1 MRIALLP
8 PDERPNTLGYAAWIG
23 RCAGAEVLSPPPEA
37 MPQFHRP
44 GDTAALAS
52 WLRQVAPE
60 VDHVVASLDLLVH
73 GGLIPSR
80 LTPDRIGEVLPR
92 LDVLA
97 DLEVPI
103 TAYQVITR
111 LPHYDNPG
119 RSRQEPEYWITHG
132 QRISE
137 WSRRWHERRQGEADD
152 AAVTAARA
160 AVPSSYLQDL
170 SQRRLR
176 NHVVNLAA
184 LQLHAEGVIDTL
196 IMSSDDTAPRGFPAV
211 ERQMLQEW
219 NDRLGTDVPF
229 YPGAD
234 EVPAVLVA
242 RVMAAQADVTPTI
255 AIRCAEAG
263 GLDRIAPYEDR
274 PVIDT
279 IRRQIRAAGARPV
292 EGDADLVLA
301 VHAPAVTPGDWVMDP
316 PQEPDTAQVEAT
328 AALIESE
335 VRAGKRVALA
345 DVRYANGSDPLLV
358 SMLDEAGTLRELV
371 AYGGW
376 NTAGNTIGTTVA
388 AAVSSVVDTSAEA
401 AEQRRLFLAN
411 KIIKDGHYLP
421 VVRSRV
427 QEELAERGLTDPPLE
442 EIDALAERITTE
454 LNAWAGTISALQG
467 ISVRNA
473 RLIWDYTFT
482 VDFDLEVSD

>member
-44 GDTAALAS
+44 ADTAALAS
-52 WLRQVAPE
+52 SLRQVAPE
-60 VDHVVASLDLLVH
+60 VDHVVASLALLVH

-119 RSRQEPEYWITHG
+119 RARQEPEYWITHG

-160 AVPSSYLQDL
+160 AVPPSYLQDL

-196 IMSSDDTAPRGFPAV
+196 IMTSDDTAPRGFPAV

-242 RVMAAQADVTPTI
+242 RVMAARTDEIGRASCRERV
-255 AIRCAEAG
+255 AMAG
-263 GLDRIAPYEDR
+263 GAE
-274 PVIDT
+274 T
-279 IRRQIRAAGARPV
+279 
-292 EGDADLVLA
+292 
-301 VHAPAVTPGDWVMDP
+301 
-316 PQEPDTAQVEAT
+316 VEA
-328 AALIESE
+328 E
-335 VRAGKRVALA
+335 
-345 DVRYANGSDPLLV
+345 
-358 SMLDEAGTLRELV
+358 
-371 AYGGW
+371 W
-376 NTAGNTIGTTVA
+376 
-388 AAVSSVVDTSAEA
+388 
-401 AEQRRLFLAN
+401 
-411 KIIKDGHYLP
+411 
-421 VVRSRV
+421 
-427 QEELAERGLTDPPLE
+427 
-442 EIDALAERITTE
+442 
-454 LNAWAGTISALQG
+454 
-467 ISVRNA
+467 
-473 RLIWDYTFT
+473 
-482 VDFDLEVSD
+482 